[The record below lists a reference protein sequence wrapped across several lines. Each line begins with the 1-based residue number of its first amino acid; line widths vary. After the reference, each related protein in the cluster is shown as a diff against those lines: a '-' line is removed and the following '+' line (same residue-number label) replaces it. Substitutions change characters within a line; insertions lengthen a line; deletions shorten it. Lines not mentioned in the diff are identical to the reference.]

1 MMSKVVGHRLR
12 LIQEEQEIELPLN
25 SKFVSAEID
34 KFGIVLYFWL
44 KVPFEAK
51 PIKRRFVVVRTDEQ
65 FTNHARA
72 HLFSGRAE
80 NTRTMLHVF
89 ELKE

>member
-1 MMSKVVGHRLR
+1 MMSKVVAHRLR
-12 LIQEEQEIELPLN
+12 VMEGEQEIELPLN
-25 SKFVSAEID
+25 SKFISAEID
-34 KFGIVLYFWL
+34 KFGVLLYFWL

-51 PIKRRFVVVRTDEQ
+51 LIKRRFVVVRTDEQ

-80 NTRTMLHVF
+80 NSRTMLHVF

>member
-1 MMSKVVGHRLR
+1 MMSKVVAHR
-12 LIQEEQEIELPLN
+12 ISVMEGEQEIELPLN
-25 SKFVSAEID
+25 SKFISAEID
-34 KFGIVLYFWL
+34 KFGVLLYFWL

-51 PIKRRFVVVRTDEQ
+51 LIKRRFVVVRTDEQ

-80 NTRTMLHVF
+80 NSRTMLHMF